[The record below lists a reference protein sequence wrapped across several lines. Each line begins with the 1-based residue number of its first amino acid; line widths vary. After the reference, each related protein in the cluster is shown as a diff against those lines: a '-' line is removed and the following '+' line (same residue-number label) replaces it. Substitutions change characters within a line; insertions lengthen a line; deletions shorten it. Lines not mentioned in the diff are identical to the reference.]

1 MKEKSNNDSS
11 SHMSIFDDESINDEK
26 NVNNEN
32 ENKNNLV
39 DEKEDE
45 NILKFHEQF
54 LGKKRKPLT
63 EEEKKQ
69 RIEKRKNR
77 YYKANDEILQLFEK
91 IDNDEITPNNI
102 NHLMSLLAK
111 DLSDTKKISNRKALI
126 FNKKKEIFERLL
138 NLTFEEYQ
146 LFWYKLTDGKL
157 KKGNAQHIKSSNIP
171 KAKEILNSLEEKKN
185 ENEINKNNE
194 EEKNL
199 ININSKNNKTIKE
212 LIQAADLRDNEI
224 EKLNEE
230 ILGADDDISSDESLS
245 SSSSDLDEDND
256 NDNSSSIIDNKN
268 IDIKNEEKE
277 EKERKEN
284 EDKKRK
290 EKEEKEKKEKE
301 KEKEKENKE
310 KILKKIM
317 EEKDEIDI
325 FN

>member
-1 MKEKSNNDSS
+1 MEEKSNNDSS

-138 NLTFEEYQ
+138 NLKFE
-146 LFWYKLTDGKL
+146 
-157 KKGNAQHIKSSNIP
+157 
-171 KAKEILNSLEEKKN
+171 
-185 ENEINKNNE
+185 
-194 EEKNL
+194 
-199 ININSKNNKTIKE
+199 
-212 LIQAADLRDNEI
+212 
-224 EKLNEE
+224 
-230 ILGADDDISSDESLS
+230 
-245 SSSSDLDEDND
+245 
-256 NDNSSSIIDNKN
+256 
-268 IDIKNEEKE
+268 
-277 EKERKEN
+277 
-284 EDKKRK
+284 
-290 EKEEKEKKEKE
+290 
-301 KEKEKENKE
+301 
-310 KILKKIM
+310 
-317 EEKDEIDI
+317 
-325 FN
+325 

>member
-1 MKEKSNNDSS
+1 MEEKSNNGSC
-11 SHMSIFDDESINDEK
+11 SHMSIFDESSNNIE

-32 ENKNNLV
+32 EKKNNLL

-54 LGKKRKPLT
+54 LGKKRKPLS

-77 YYKANDEILQLFEK
+77 YYKTNDEMLQLFEK
-91 IDNDEITPNNI
+91 IENDEMTINNI

-111 DLSDTKKISNRKALI
+111 DLSDTTKISNRKALI

-146 LFWYKLTDGKL
+146 LFWYKLTDGKS
-157 KKGNAQHIKSSNIP
+157 KKGNAQQIKSSNIS

-185 ENEINKNNE
+185 ENEINKINE

-224 EKLNEE
+224 EQLNEE
-230 ILGADDDISSDESLS
+230 ILGIDNDISSDESLS
-245 SSSSDLDEDND
+245 SSSSDLEEDND

-277 EKERKEN
+277 EKVRKEN
-284 EDKKRK
+284 EEKKRK